1 MAANLDI
8 FSLIKK
14 NYPGFNA
21 ILRLKVGKNMIR
33 KLGKITL
40 LWLVFTSVL
49 LLMVTVLLSAKPV
62 EAG

>member
-14 NYPGFNA
+14 NYLGFDA
-21 ILRLKVGKNMIR
+21 VLKLKVDKDMIR

-40 LWLVFTSVL
+40 LCLVFTSVL
-49 LLMVTVLLSAKPV
+49 LLMITVLLSLKPV

>member
-14 NYPGFNA
+14 NYPGFDA
-21 ILRLKVGKNMIR
+21 ILRLKVGKDMIR
-33 KLGKITL
+33 KLDKITL